1 MGVHTSNL
9 LLLPPSSSAKEISL
23 FPSEIWFLL
32 FAFSLLRLLPVLWLL
47 ALLSPPLFLPLSTSL
62 PRLFFPLVGTQAQ
75 AGYCSQRDAAA
86 EMICAC
92 LPAAEACS
100 QSTHHH
106 HMTRRPRADPSSF
119 NAADMWVT
127 FLTGPTCQPSGLGRS
142 HVHTRRRIPWGLVGP
157 RLLTGQIRGA
167 RCPACVG
174 GLGYC
179 SPPLALHA
187 AAWSRARSRPTPQR
201 VRSGGGG
208 FRVCPLFL
216 PHLGT
221 RDSNT
226 GGGAGARK
234 RRSCPWAGLDLGACF
249 EAEARNGDREVG
261 GSEDGGPPHR
271 HSRE

>member
-1 MGVHTSNL
+1 M
-9 LLLPPSSSAKEISL
+9 
-23 FPSEIWFLL
+23 FRSEIWFLL

-187 AAWSRARSRPTPQR
+187 AAWSRARSGPMLQR

-208 FRVCPLFL
+208 VPRLSVIFTASGHARFEYWGWCGGEEKTVVPL
-216 PHLGT
+216 GWV
-221 RDSNT
+221 
-226 GGGAGARK
+226 
-234 RRSCPWAGLDLGACF
+234 RSGRLF
-249 EAEARNGDREVG
+249 
-261 GSEDGGPPHR
+261 
-271 HSRE
+271 